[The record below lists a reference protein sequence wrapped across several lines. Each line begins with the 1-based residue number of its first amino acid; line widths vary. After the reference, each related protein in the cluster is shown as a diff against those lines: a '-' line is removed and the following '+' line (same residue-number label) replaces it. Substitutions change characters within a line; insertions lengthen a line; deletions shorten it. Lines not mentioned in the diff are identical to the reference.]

1 MSATAPATAVSTLSE
16 PNLVKMDTTTMEEV
30 NNNFQE
36 NGQIL
41 NSDKISV
48 LNSLNSKSN
57 NVTQDNLVSDYN
69 KTNSVEDVTSANSNG
84 GLLQTETSSIYCLNE
99 TLRLTVTYPEEWLC
113 VARMPLDFTK
123 AEFENLLKEYG
134 PVSQSLL
141 IHSETSGKFIE
152 IFFELRIRDKSNLIE
167 IFPMFLTFLSSFFGI
182 FLMWFSFCTFPK
194 IKM

>member
-152 IFFELRIRDKSNLIE
+152 IFFELLGTSR
-167 IFPMFLTFLSSFFGI
+167 T
-182 FLMWFSFCTFPK
+182 
-194 IKM
+194 